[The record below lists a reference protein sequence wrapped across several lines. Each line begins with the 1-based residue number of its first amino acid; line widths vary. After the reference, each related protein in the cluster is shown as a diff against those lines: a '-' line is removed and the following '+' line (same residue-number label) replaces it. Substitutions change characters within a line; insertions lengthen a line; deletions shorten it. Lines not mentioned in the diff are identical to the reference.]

1 MSWFI
6 LHWMIIVLFVFSWK
20 IIIKIYAKR
29 LKFNESLMI
38 YWQSQQLK
46 IFMWLAIFEVLI
58 VENHLLKFIQL
69 L

>member
-6 LHWMIIVLFVFSWK
+6 LRWMLILLFVFSWK
-20 IIIKIYAKR
+20 IIIKFYAKK
-29 LKFNESLMI
+29 LGLSKSLII
-38 YWQSQQLK
+38 YWQSQQYK
-46 IFMWLAIFEVLI
+46 IFIWLTIFELLI